1 MLPILL
7 ADLSATNR
15 FGLAIAQSVDGA
27 VIALHGTLG
36 AGKTTLVKA
45 VGKGLGVREVITS
58 PTFTML
64 NEYHSGRLSLFHL
77 DLYRAGETGEIMD
90 LTMLAME
97 LDEVCDQSAAAVMMI
112 EWPQYFQVEGQS
124 YLEEKDYLEISLSLV
139 KAGDL
144 LPGVGGPADELD
156 EEVLR
161 EKYEG
166 GNPIKEGDSE
176 ARIANLVGHGPQSS
190 ALIGQ
195 LRSALADMVIYL

>member
-1 MLPILL
+1 MSPILL

-15 FGLAIAQSVDGA
+15 FGQAIAESIDGA
-27 VIALHGTLG
+27 VIALQGTLG

-45 VGKGLGVREVITS
+45 VGLGLGVTEVITS

-97 LDEVCDQSAAAVMMI
+97 LDEVCDQSAVVMI
-112 EWPQYFQVEGQS
+112 EWPQYFLVEGQS
-124 YLEEKDYLEISLSLV
+124 YLQEKDYLEISLSLV
-139 KAGDL
+139 KDGDL
-144 LPGVGGPADELD
+144 LPRVGHPAVEL
-156 EEVLR
+156 EAKVLR
-161 EKYEG
+161 ETYERR
-166 GNPIKEGDSE
+166 NLIKEGDAE

-195 LRSALADMVIYL
+195 LQRALADMVIYL